1 MSGST
6 GARFGAE
13 AALQGAA
20 KRGPVGGGGAELTAA
35 ASASSAE
42 VVLQVQGLSKAYP
55 GVKALDNCDLQVR
68 RGEIHALLGQ
78 NGAGKS
84 TLIKLIS
91 GAEQADSGAIL
102 LNGQRVALRTPHE
115 AQRAGIFTIFQELS
129 LVPGLSVAENIF
141 ISDMPTNR
149 FGKVCWRRVRDEAA
163 QAVEWLGHLV
173 DVDSPVHTL
182 SVAQKQGVELAKALR
197 RNAKVVLLDE
207 PSATLPQ
214 PDVERLFEVLR
225 VLRSR
230 GLALIYISHRLEEV
244 QQLCDTA
251 TVLRN
256 GERIG
261 TYRVAGTSATDLVRA
276 MIGRDLK
283 STRVGETI
291 GSQRKP
297 RLGSGGGDAVVL
309 SVRGLDDGSAVR
321 DVSFDLR
328 KGQILGITGLVGNG
342 QSELA
347 ACIFG
352 ARERV
357 KGTIAVEGRQ
367 VDIRSPA
374 DAIRAGIGFLPDER
388 KTQGLVLPMSVVSN
402 ITMASHRAFSRLSV
416 IDRKLEGRVTRGMI
430 DALSIKVGGAGPEQP
445 VETLSGGNQQKV
457 VLAKWLA
464 SKCKILIF
472 SEPTRGVDIGA
483 KEEIY
488 DLIKVFAANGGS
500 VVIVSSELQEA
511 QMCDRVLVMSRARL
525 VGDLDYAEIDPHGE
539 EILKLYAGE
548 HERTR

>member
-1 MSGST
+1 
-6 GARFGAE
+6 
-13 AALQGAA
+13 LC
-20 KRGPVGGGGAELTAA
+20 
-35 ASASSAE
+35 
-42 VVLQVQGLSKAYP
+42 KAYP
-55 GVKALDNCDLQVR
+55 GVKALNSCDLQVR
-68 RGEIHALLGQ
+68 QGEIHALLGQ

-102 LNGQRVALRTPHE
+102 LNGQKVSFRTPHE

-129 LVPGLSVAENIF
+129 LVPGLSVAENIC

-149 FGKVCWRRVRDEAA
+149 FGRVSWKRVRDEAA
-163 QAVEWLGHLV
+163 KAVEWLGYLV
-173 DVDSPVHTL
+173 DVDSPVQAL

-214 PDVERLFEVLR
+214 PDVERLFEILK

-230 GLALIYISHRLEEV
+230 GLGLIYISHRLEEV
-244 QQLCDTA
+244 RQLCDTA

-261 TYRVAGTSATDLVRA
+261 SYGVGGTNATDLVRA

-283 STRVGETI
+283 STRVGETV
-291 GSQRKP
+291 GGERKP

-309 SVRGLDDGSAVR
+309 SVRGVDDGSAVR
-321 DVSFDLR
+321 DVSFDLH
-328 KGQILGITGLVGNG
+328 KGEILGVTGLVGNG

-352 ARERV
+352 ARDCA
-357 KGTIAVEGRQ
+357 KGKIAVNGKE
-367 VDIRSPA
+367 VDIRSPS

-388 KTQGLVLPMSVVSN
+388 KTQGLVLPMSVVGN
-402 ITMASHRAFSRLSV
+402 ITMASHRAFSRFSV
-416 IDRKLEGRVTRGMI
+416 IDRKLERSVTRNMI
-430 DALSIKVGGAGPEQP
+430 ESLSIKVGGAGSEQP
-445 VETLSGGNQQKV
+445 VENLSGGNQQKV

-464 SKCKILIF
+464 TKCKILIF

-488 DLIKVFAANGGS
+488 ELIKGFVANGGS

-511 QMCDRVLVMSRARL
+511 QMCDRVLVMSHGRL
-525 VGDLDYAEIDPHGE
+525 VGNLDYDEIDPHGE
-539 EILKLYAGE
+539 VILKLYAGE
-548 HERTR
+548 HQGTH

>member
-1 MSGST
+1 MESAAVNSTTAETHTETGARSAPEPVSSST
-6 GARFGAE
+6 GA
-13 AALQGAA
+13 
-20 KRGPVGGGGAELTAA
+20 
-35 ASASSAE
+35 
-42 VVLQVQGLSKAYP
+42 VVLQIQGLSKSYP
-55 GVKALDNCDLQVR
+55 GVRALNGCDLQVR
-68 RGEIHALLGQ
+68 QGEIHALLGQ

-91 GAEQADSGAIL
+91 GAEQADSGSIL
-102 LNGQRVALRTPHE
+102 LNGQRVAFRTPHE

-141 ISDMPTNR
+141 ISDMPTNSLGR
-149 FGKVCWRRVRDEAA
+149 VSWRRVREEALK
-163 QAVEWLGHLV
+163 AVEWLGYLV
-173 DVDSPVHTL
+173 DVDSPVHAL

-230 GLALIYISHRLEEV
+230 GLGLIYISHRLEEV
-244 QQLCDTA
+244 RQLCDVA

-261 TYRVAGTSATDLVRA
+261 VYGMAGATATDLVRA

-283 STRVGETI
+283 SSRVGETV

-297 RLGSGGGDAVVL
+297 RLGTGGGEKVVL
-309 SVRGLDDGSAVR
+309 SVRGVDDGSAVR
-321 DVSFDLR
+321 DVSFELR
-328 KGQILGITGLVGNG
+328 EGEILGITGLVGNG

-352 ARERV
+352 ARERAG
-357 KGTIAVEGRQ
+357 GTIAVDGYD

-374 DAIRAGIGFLPDER
+374 DAIRAGIGLLPEER
-388 KTQGLVLPMSVVSN
+388 KTQGLVLPMSVESN

-416 IDRKLEGRVTRGMI
+416 IDRKLERRVTRSMI
-430 DALSIKVGGAGPEQP
+430 DSLSIKVGGAGAEQP
-445 VETLSGGNQQKV
+445 AATLSGGNQQKV

-464 SKCKILIF
+464 SKCKVLVF

-488 DLIKVFAANGGS
+488 ELIKGFASNGGS

-511 QMCDRVLVMSRARL
+511 QMCDRVLVMSRGRL
-525 VGDLDYAEIDPHGE
+525 VGDLDYDEIDPHGE
-539 EILKLYAGE
+539 VILKLFAGE
-548 HERTR
+548 QRGTH

>member
-1 MSGST
+1 MEAGPACCDKGDALSALT
-6 GARFGAE
+6 GD
-13 AALQGAA
+13 
-20 KRGPVGGGGAELTAA
+20 
-35 ASASSAE
+35 
-42 VVLQVQGLSKAYP
+42 VVLQIQGLSKAYP
-55 GVKALDNCDLQVR
+55 GVKALNACDLQVR
-68 RGEIHALLGQ
+68 QGEIHALLGQ

-102 LNGQRVALRTPHE
+102 LGGQKVAFRTPHE

-141 ISDMPTNR
+141 ISDMPTNG
-149 FGKVCWRRVRDEAA
+149 FGRVSWRRVRDEAVHA
-163 QAVEWLGHLV
+163 IEWLGYSV
-173 DVDSPVHTL
+173 DVDSPVEAL
-182 SVAQKQGVELAKALR
+182 SVAEKQGVELAKALR

-230 GLALIYISHRLEEV
+230 GLALIYISHRLEEIR
-244 QQLCDTA
+244 QLCDSA

-261 TYRVAGTSATDLVRA
+261 TFGVDGTNATDLVRA
-276 MIGRDLK
+276 MIGRDLR
-283 STRVGETI
+283 SSRVGETI
-291 GSQRKP
+291 GGQRKP
-297 RLGSGGGDAVVL
+297 RLGSGGSDEVVL
-309 SVRGLDDGSAVR
+309 SVRGVDDGASVR
-321 DVSFDLR
+321 DVSFDLH
-328 KGQILGITGLVGNG
+328 KGEILGVTGLVGNG

-352 ARERV
+352 ARGRV
-357 KGTIAVEGRQ
+357 KGTIAVGGKQ
-367 VDIRSPA
+367 VDIRSPS

-388 KTQGLVLPMSVVSN
+388 KTQGLVLPMSVTSN

-416 IDRKLEGRVTRGMI
+416 IDRKLERRVTRDMI
-430 DALSIKVGGAGPEQP
+430 GSLSIKVGGAGADQP
-445 VETLSGGNQQKV
+445 VATLSGGNQQKV

-483 KEEIY
+483 KEEMY
-488 DLIKVFAANGGS
+488 DLIKNFAADGGS

-511 QMCDRVLVMSRARL
+511 QMCDRVLVMSHARV
-525 VGDLDYAEIDPHGE
+525 VGHLDYAEIDPHGE
-539 EILKLYAGE
+539 VILRLYAGE
-548 HERTR
+548 HEGTH